1 MSPQWEEPLAPG
13 HVEEPK
19 KRNLLLGSQSP
30 PCAEPGTMQPL
41 IPAHTVGPQPLF
53 GVDSPS

>member
-53 GVDSPS
+53 GV